1 MPAAFDR
8 ATFDAGAFEVGA
20 ITLESDPTV
29 NVLAVVKEAAAFVGR
44 HLDQETVK

>member
-1 MPAAFDR
+1 MPAAFDI
-8 ATFDAGAFEVGA
+8 ATFDAGAFDVGS

-44 HLDQETVK
+44 HLDQEIVK